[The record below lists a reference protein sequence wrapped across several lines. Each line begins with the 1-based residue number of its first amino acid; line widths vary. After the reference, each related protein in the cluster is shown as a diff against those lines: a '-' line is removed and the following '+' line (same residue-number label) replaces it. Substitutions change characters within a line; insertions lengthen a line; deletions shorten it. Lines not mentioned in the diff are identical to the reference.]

1 MQHLRT
7 GYIGSSLSQ
16 KEKKD
21 LMELLKEFQ
30 EVFAWLYEDMP
41 GIDLDIAQHR
51 IPTLPEVK
59 PVKQKLRRMKPEWML
74 KIKEEVVKQLK
85 VGFIKAV
92 ELTDWVANIVSV
104 SEKDGRL
111 QMCMDFRDLNK
122 ACLNDDFPLPH
133 IDVLVDNMTGSA
145 LISFMD
151 GFSRYN
157 QISMAPKDM
166 TKTTFVIEWG
176 IYCYT
181 VMPFGLKNAGAMYQ
195 GMATTLLHDIRKLKY
210 TYMT

>member
-1 MQHLRT
+1 MFT
-7 GYIGSSLSQ
+7 
-16 KEKKD
+16 
-21 LMELLKEFQ
+21 
-30 EVFAWLYEDMP
+30 WLYEDMP
-41 GIDLDIAQHR
+41 GIDPNITQHR

-59 PVKQKLRRMKPEWML
+59 PVKQKLRCIKPEWML

-111 QMCMDFRDLNK
+111 WMCMDFRDLNK

-133 IDVLVDNMTGSA
+133 IDVLVDNTTGSA

-151 GFSRYN
+151 GFSGYN
-157 QISMAPKDM
+157 QISMAPEDM
-166 TKTTFVIEWG
+166 TKTTFVTEWR

-181 VMPFGLKNAGAMYQ
+181 FWIEKCGCYVTRDGYHSLTQHQEVEVYVYDMIVKSKTRGEHLANLQNFLREYE
-195 GMATTLLHDIRKLKY
+195 TTS
-210 TYMT
+210 